1 MNEFFKYY
9 SNESEAIN
17 QLVEGPFYGY
27 ANDTKRHLF
36 YPLEYTG
43 IILEDKIDRVSIVEY
58 GGNYEM
64 IEPQQAYNFD
74 INLGVA
80 YYPFFTEI
88 STAGDLFNNPEY
100 LNSIIIPEGV
110 ETIGEGAFY
119 ACYDLSYVE
128 LPESLTT
135 ISPGAFFEC
144 AIHSITIPKNVACIK
159 DAAFAF
165 CANLT
170 QVTCEAI
177 VPPQLQYGNEFMDSP
192 VEVIYVPAES
202 LEDYKNATNWD
213 VWADIMQPIP
223 NKE

>member
-58 GGNYEM
+58 SGDYEM
-64 IEPQQAYNFD
+64 IEPQQTYHFD
-74 INLGVA
+74 RNLGVA

-88 STAGDLFNNPEY
+88 STAGDLFNNPRY
-100 LNSIIIPEGV
+100 LISIIIPEGV
-110 ETIGEGAFY
+110 ETIGEGAFDG
-119 ACYDLSYVE
+119 CINLSYVE

-135 ISPGAFFEC
+135 ISPGSFYQC
-144 AIHSITIPKNVACIK
+144 PIHSITIPKNVVQIGDC
-159 DAAFAF
+159 AFAF

-170 QVTCEAI
+170 QVTCEAV
-177 VPPQLQYGNEFMDSP
+177 VPPQLKDGSEFMDSP

-213 VWADIMQPIP
+213 SWADIMQPIP
-223 NKE
+223 NK